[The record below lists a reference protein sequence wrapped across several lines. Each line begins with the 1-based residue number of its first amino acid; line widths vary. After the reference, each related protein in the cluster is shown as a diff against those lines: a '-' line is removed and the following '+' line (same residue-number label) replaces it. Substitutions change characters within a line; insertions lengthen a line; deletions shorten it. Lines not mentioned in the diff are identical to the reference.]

1 MLQRRTEDNIEDI
14 LALTP
19 VQRGMV
25 FETLANP
32 SCGIYTGLFHAELPE
47 GIDIARFKA
56 AWRYAIKRH
65 PALRTIIQPAHQ
77 DGPVQIV
84 LKNLPDNIWHDELLA
99 NQSVCKRL
107 DEIHSLPVDFDHA
120 PALRLYLL
128 NEESGRQWF
137 AWASHHALVDDWS
150 AVAIL
155 REVDELYRNGVIDEA
170 SEALPFSAFVK
181 WQAAQDLTAA
191 EQYWREKI
199 GDFQT
204 PSAPQLP
211 RLETRKDYRPAY
223 KSIEATLSEAATTR
237 LTETAKSLR
246 VTLAPLMTAAWS
258 IVLHRL
264 SAQDD
269 VMFGLA
275 VTQRPPEIAGI
286 HSAVGNFV
294 TVVPARTQLNTTTDI
309 KTLILSQA
317 SDAFDAIEHSL
328 VPLNRLH
335 EISGLPRDET
345 LFDTV
350 LSMESAWA
358 SPFSLNDSGSLF
370 SNLSARD
377 RSHYPMAIL
386 IAPGARL
393 SARLQYDGARYSDA
407 SAQFVLSMLTI
418 ALQALPDY
426 INRSPFDLP
435 VSRPQAKQTPDG
447 LAPTLQHSKAFVYE
461 AFRTC
466 AKENPNTPAL
476 ITDDVTLDYET
487 LDQQSDAWAQQLI
500 NRELGPGDRIAIVME
515 RSINAI
521 IAIFATFKAGCTY
534 VPIDPKNPPERLAR
548 LLEDCNASLIF
559 TEDKHVSSLGD
570 YARLAVT
577 MGCEPP
583 AAQERLEPI
592 RPPGPDD
599 TAYIIY
605 TSGSMG
611 APKGVA
617 VSHANLS
624 YSTAARLQ
632 FYDEAPQSFLLLS
645 PIVFD
650 SSVAGL
656 FWTLATG
663 GALVLSQPGR
673 ETDVEALAHLIKRNN
688 VTHTL
693 GLPSLL
699 ALIAELAPREALASL
714 RTVITAG
721 ETLSASAVSQIKSA
735 MPQARIYNEYG
746 PTEATVWCLAYEA
759 TDGQKGA
766 VPIGSPIPG
775 AVIRIRDAH
784 SRPVP
789 DGLPGELLVGGPGVA
804 QGYINNEPA
813 TAQHFL
819 IDDETPTTRFYATG
833 DLVRRRPD
841 GQIDFLGRAD
851 GQLKIRGHRIEPSE
865 IEAILLERAEIR
877 EVAVNAFGEAANKH
891 LVAYIALCEDQTI
904 SVKDLKQYAQD
915 ALPSWMRPDQFVTLD
930 ALPRTATGKVDRTA
944 LLAPDVAPEKEYI
957 EPRTPLEKTLAEIW
971 KQALKLECDIGA
983 RENFFDLGGNS
994 LAAMRLLNA
1003 IEKAL
1008 DEKLPFAIIGQIS
1021 TIEKQAQQIKEHAN
1035 GSGTDGSLMGT
1046 PAANMN
1052 SDPSAQLSNE
1062 EAAMLRSYTDS
1073 WPGKP
1078 AFDGSLFRIMN
1089 EKGKAPPLVWCFNN
1103 GHEFGRLA
1111 GQLGAK
1117 QPVYGLRSGNLV
1129 LDITPENHRENNRRV
1144 ALHALPELLRIL
1156 PDGPFYLGGNCQGAA
1171 IAMELALALQELG
1184 RTVLLVILMEAV
1196 PEEAFA
1202 GRVALIFGKDSIF
1215 NPYTAHH
1222 DPDNDWKR
1230 LYDQYTVDIIPG
1242 RHGTYFDRLR
1252 VGALTKAVK
1261 RALQAVRN
1269 DSSED
1274 VEPPGTQGAR
1284 SGKISIMQELKG
1296 LFRR

>member
-14 LALTP
+14 LTLTP

-47 GIDIARFKA
+47 DVDIARFKA
-56 AWRYAIKRH
+56 AWRHTAGRH
-65 PALRTIIQPAHQ
+65 PALRTIVQTAHQ

-84 LKNLPDNIWHDELLA
+84 LKKLPGNIWHEELLT
-99 NQSVCKRL
+99 NQSVCGRL
-107 DEIHSLPVDFDHA
+107 DEVHSLPIDFEHA

-128 NEESGRQWF
+128 KEESGRQWF

-150 AVAIL
+150 AIAVL
-155 REVDELYRNGVIDEA
+155 REVDEFYRNSAIDEA
-170 SEALPFSAFVK
+170 SEPLPFSAFVK

-204 PSAPQLP
+204 PSPPQLP
-211 RLETRKDYRPAY
+211 RVETQGEHCPAY
-223 KSIEATLSEAATTR
+223 NSIEAALSEAATTR
-237 LTETAKSLR
+237 LKETAKSLR
-246 VTLAPLMTAAWS
+246 VTPAPLMTAAWS

-275 VTQRPPEIAGI
+275 VTQRPPEITGI

-294 TVVPARTQLNTTTDI
+294 TVVPARAQLNTATDI

-317 SDAFDAIEHSL
+317 NDAFDAIEHSL
-328 VPLNRLH
+328 VPLNRLQQ
-335 EISGLPRDET
+335 ISGLPRNET

-358 SPFSLNDSGSLF
+358 LRFSSNDGGSLF

-377 RSHYPMAIL
+377 KSHYPMAIL
-386 IAPGARL
+386 IAPGAQL
-393 SARLQYDGARYSDA
+393 SVRIQYDGARYSEA
-407 SAQFVLSMLTI
+407 SAQLALSMLTT
-418 ALQALPDY
+418 ALEALPDY
-426 INRSPFDLP
+426 IDQAPFDLP
-435 VSRPQAKQTPDG
+435 VAPPQTKPTPDSPS
-447 LAPTLQHSKAFVYE
+447 PTLPHGCAFVYE
-461 AFRTC
+461 AFRVC
-466 AKENPNTPAL
+466 AKANPNAPAL
-476 ITDDVTLDYET
+476 VTDDATLDYSA
-487 LDQQSDAWAQQLI
+487 LDQRSDAWAQQLI
-500 NRELGPGDRIAIVME
+500 NRELGPNDRIAIVME
-515 RSINAI
+515 RSINAV
-521 IAIFATFKAGCTY
+521 IAIFATLKAGCAY

-548 LLEDCNASLIF
+548 LLEDCSASLVF

-577 MGCEPP
+577 MDCEPP
-583 AAQERLEPI
+583 AAKEKPDPI
-592 RPPGPDD
+592 RPPAPNDI
-599 TAYIIY
+599 AYIIY
-605 TSGSMG
+605 TSGSTG

-617 VSHANLS
+617 VSHASLS

-656 FWTLATG
+656 FWALTTH
-663 GALVLSQPGR
+663 GALVLPPPGG
-673 ETDVEALAHLIKRNN
+673 ETEVNSLAQLIKRNN

-699 ALIAELAPREALASL
+699 ALIAELAPREALASMRAL
-714 RTVITAG
+714 ITAG
-721 ETLSASAVSQIKSA
+721 ETLSASAVAQIKSA

-759 TDGQKGA
+759 TDDRKG
-766 VPIGSPIPG
+766 VIPIGSPIPG
-775 AVIRIRDAH
+775 AVIRIHDAH
-784 SRPVP
+784 ARSVP

-813 TAQHFL
+813 TAQQFL
-819 IDDETPTTRFYATG
+819 IDDEAPAMRFYATG
-833 DLVRRRPD
+833 DIVRKRPD

-865 IEAILLERAEIR
+865 IEAVLLERAEVR
-877 EVAVNAFGEAANKH
+877 EAAVKAFGEGANNR
-891 LVAYIALCEDQTI
+891 LVAYIALSEDQTI
-904 SVKDLKQYAQD
+904 SIEDLKDYAQE
-915 ALPSWMRPDQFVTLD
+915 ALPSWMRPDQFATLD
-930 ALPRTATGKVDRTA
+930 ALPRTATGKVNRTA
-944 LLAPDVAPEKEYI
+944 LLAPDVTPEKGYI

-971 KQALKLECDIGA
+971 KQALKLERDIGA
-983 RENFFDLGGNS
+983 KENFFDLGGNS

-1008 DEKLPFAIIGQIS
+1008 DEKLPFSIIGQIS
-1021 TIEKQAQQIKEHAN
+1021 TIEKQARQIEEHAN
-1035 GSGTDGSLMGT
+1035 GTGGSSIAS
-1046 PAANMN
+1046 PAANID
-1052 SDPSAQLSNE
+1052 SDPSTQLSND

-1078 AFDGSLFRIMN
+1078 AFDGSLFRILN
-1089 EKGKAPPLVWCFNN
+1089 EKGSAPPLVWCFNN

-1111 GQLGAK
+1111 GRLGVD
-1117 QPVYGLRSGNLV
+1117 QPIYGMRSGNLV
-1129 LDITPENHRENNRRV
+1129 LDITPENHRESNRRV
-1144 ALHALPELLRIL
+1144 ARHALPELLRIL

-1171 IAMELALALQELG
+1171 IAMELALALQGLG
-1184 RTVLLVILMEAV
+1184 RTVPLVILMEAV
-1196 PEEAFA
+1196 PEETFS

-1215 NPYTAHH
+1215 NPYAVHR
-1222 DPDNDWKR
+1222 DPDSDWKR
-1230 LYDQYTVDIIPG
+1230 LYNQYTVDIIPG

-1252 VGALTKAVK
+1252 VGTLAKTVK
-1261 RALQAVRN
+1261 RVLQAARN
-1269 DSSED
+1269 DSSENA
-1274 VEPPGTQGAR
+1274 EQPGTQAAP
-1284 SGKISIMQELKG
+1284 SGKINIMQELKG

>member
-47 GIDIARFKA
+47 DVDIARFKA
-56 AWRYAIKRH
+56 AWRRMVERH
-65 PALRTIIQPAHQ
+65 PALRTIIQTAHP
-77 DGPVQIV
+77 DGPVQVI
-84 LKNLPDNIWHDELLA
+84 LKSLPDNIWREELLT
-99 NQSVCKRL
+99 NQSVCERL
-107 DEIHSLPVDFDHA
+107 DDIHSLPIDFEHA
-120 PALRLYLL
+120 PALGLYLL
-128 NEESGRQWF
+128 NEKSGRQWF
-137 AWASHHALVDDWS
+137 AWTSHHALVDDWS
-150 AVAIL
+150 AVAVL
-155 REVDELYRNGVIDEA
+155 HEVDAFYRNSVIDET
-170 SEALPFSAFVK
+170 SEPLPFSAFVK
-181 WQAAQDLTAA
+181 WQAAQNLTVA

-211 RLETRKDYRPAY
+211 RLETREDYRPAY

-264 SAQDD
+264 SARDD

-294 TVVPARTQLNTTTDI
+294 TVVPARAQLNTATDI

-317 SDAFDAIEHSL
+317 GDAFDAIEHSL
-328 VPLNRLH
+328 VPLNRLQ

-358 SPFSLNDSGSLF
+358 SPFSSKDDGSLF

-393 SARLQYDGARYSDA
+393 SVRMQYDGARHSDT
-407 SAQFVLSMLTI
+407 SAQFVLSMLTT
-418 ALQALPDY
+418 ALEALPDY

-435 VSRPQAKQTPDG
+435 VSRPQTKPTSSGP
-447 LAPTLQHSKAFVYE
+447 APTLPHGGAFVHE
-461 AFRTC
+461 AFRAC
-466 AKENPNTPAL
+466 AKENPSAPAL
-476 ITDDVTLDYET
+476 ITDDATLDYEA
-487 LDQQSDAWAQQLI
+487 LDLQSDAWAQQLI
-500 NRELGPGDRIAIVME
+500 NRELGYGDRIAIVME
-515 RSINAI
+515 RSISAV
-521 IAIFATFKAGCTY
+521 IAIFATLKAGCAY
-534 VPIDPKNPPERLAR
+534 VPIDPKNPPERLVR
-548 LLEDCNASLIF
+548 LLEDCGASLIF
-559 TEDKHVSSLGD
+559 TEDKHVSSLGE
-570 YARLAVT
+570 YARLAVA
-577 MGCEPP
+577 MNCEPP
-583 AAQERLEPI
+583 AVKEKPDPI
-592 RPPGPDD
+592 RPPAPND

-605 TSGSMG
+605 TSGSTG

-663 GALVLSQPGR
+663 GALVLPQPGR
-673 ETDVEALAHLIKRNN
+673 ETDVDALAQFIKRNN

-699 ALIAELAPREALASL
+699 ALIAELAPQEALASM
-714 RTVITAG
+714 RAIITAG
-721 ETLSASAVSQIKSA
+721 ETLNASAVTQIKSA
-735 MPQARIYNEYG
+735 IPQTRIYNEYG

-759 TDGQKGA
+759 TDDQDGA
-766 VPIGSPIPG
+766 IPIGSPIPG
-775 AVIRIRDAH
+775 AVIHIRDAH
-784 SRPVP
+784 GRPVP

-813 TAQHFL
+813 TAQQFL
-819 IDDETPTTRFYATG
+819 IDDETPTTRFYTTG

-865 IEAILLERAEIR
+865 IEAVLLERAEVR
-877 EVAVNAFGEAANKH
+877 EAAVKAFGEGANKH
-891 LVAYIALCEDQTI
+891 LVAYIALSEDQTI
-904 SVKDLKQYAQD
+904 SIEALKDYAQET
-915 ALPSWMRPDQFVTLD
+915 LPSWMRPDKFITLD
-930 ALPRTATGKVDRTA
+930 ALPRTATGKVNRTA
-944 LLAPDVAPEKEYI
+944 LLAPDVAPEKQYI

-971 KQALKLECDIGA
+971 KQALKLERDIGA
-983 RENFFDLGGNS
+983 KENFFDLGGNS

-1003 IEKAL
+1003 IERAL
-1008 DEKLPFAIIGQIS
+1008 NEKLPFSIIGQVS
-1021 TIEKQAQQIKEHAN
+1021 TIEKQARQIEEHAN
-1035 GSGTDGSLMGT
+1035 GTGGSSIAI
-1046 PAANMN
+1046 PAAKTSADPTARL
-1052 SDPSAQLSNE
+1052 SDD
-1062 EAAMLRSYTDS
+1062 EAAMLRSYTDG

-1078 AFDGSLFRIMN
+1078 AFDQSLFRILN
-1089 EKGKAPPLVWCFNN
+1089 EKGSAPPLVWCFNN

-1111 GQLGAK
+1111 GRLGAN

-1129 LDITPENHRENNRRV
+1129 LDITPENHRESNRRV

-1156 PDGPFYLGGNCQGAA
+1156 PDGSFYLGGNCQGAA
-1171 IAMELALALQELG
+1171 IAMELALALQRLG
-1184 RTVLLVILMEAV
+1184 RTVPLVILMEAV

-1215 NPYTAHH
+1215 NPYTVHH
-1222 DPDNDWKR
+1222 DPDNEWKR
-1230 LYDQYTVDIIPG
+1230 LFDQYTVDIIPG

-1261 RALQAVRN
+1261 RALQAARN
-1269 DSSED
+1269 DSSENA
-1274 VEPPGTQGAR
+1274 EPPGVQAAASERTN
-1284 SGKISIMQELKG
+1284 IMREFKG

>member
-1 MLQRRTEDNIEDI
+1 MLQRRTEDNTEDI

-47 GIDIARFKA
+47 DVDIARFKA
-56 AWRYAIKRH
+56 AWRHTARRH
-65 PALRTIIQPAHQ
+65 PALRTIIQTAHQ
-77 DGPVQIV
+77 DGPVQTV
-84 LKNLPDNIWHDELLA
+84 LENLPDNIWHDELLT
-99 NQSVCKRL
+99 NRSVCGRL
-107 DEIHSLPVDFDHA
+107 DEIHSLPIDFEHA
-120 PALRLYLL
+120 PALGLYLL
-128 NEESGRQWF
+128 KEESGRQWF
-137 AWASHHALVDDWS
+137 AWASHHALIDDWS
-150 AVAIL
+150 AVAVL
-155 REVDELYRNGVIDEA
+155 REVDAFYRDSAIDEA
-170 SEALPFSAFVK
+170 SETLPFSAFVK

-211 RLETRKDYRPAY
+211 SLETREEHRPAY
-223 KSIEATLSEAATTR
+223 NSIEATLSEATTTR

-246 VTLAPLMTAAWS
+246 VTLTPLMTAAWS

-264 SAQDD
+264 SSQDD

-294 TVVPARTQLNTTTDI
+294 TVVPARTQLNTAADI

-317 SDAFDAIEHSL
+317 SNAFDAIEHSL
-328 VPLNRLH
+328 VPLNRLQ
-335 EISGLPRDET
+335 EISGLPRDQT
-345 LFDTV
+345 LFETV
-350 LSMESAWA
+350 LSMESAWS
-358 SPFSLNDSGSLF
+358 SPFSSKDGGSLF

-377 RSHYPMAIL
+377 RSHYPMSVL
-386 IAPGARL
+386 IAPRAQL
-393 SARLQYDGARYSDA
+393 SVRMQYNGARYSEA
-407 SAQFVLSMLTI
+407 SAQLALSMLTT
-418 ALQALPDY
+418 ALKTLPDY
-426 INRSPFDLP
+426 INQSPFDLP
-435 VSRPQAKQTPDG
+435 VAPAQTKTIPNG
-447 LAPTLQHSKAFVYE
+447 PAPTLSDDCAFVYE
-461 AFRTC
+461 AFRLC
-466 AKENPNTPAL
+466 AKANPNAPAL
-476 ITDDVTLDYET
+476 IADCATLDYGA

-500 NRELGPGDRIAIVME
+500 KQGLGPGDRIAILME
-515 RSINAI
+515 RSIDAV
-521 IAIFATFKAGCTY
+521 IAIFATLKAGCAY
-534 VPIDPKNPPERLAR
+534 VPIDPKNPQERLAQ
-548 LLEDCNASLIF
+548 LLEDCSASLIF
-559 TEDKHVSSLGD
+559 IDDKDVSSLGD
-570 YARLAVT
+570 YARLAVA
-577 MGCEPP
+577 MDCEPP
-583 AAQERLEPI
+583 APKEKLDPI
-592 RPPGPDD
+592 RPPAPNDI
-599 TAYIIY
+599 AYIIY
-605 TSGSMG
+605 TSGSTG

-663 GALVLSQPGR
+663 GALVLPQPGR
-673 ETDVEALAHLIKRNN
+673 ETDVDALTHLIKRNN

-699 ALIAELAPREALASL
+699 ALIAELTPQEALASI
-714 RTVITAG
+714 RAVITAG
-721 ETLSASAVSQIKSA
+721 ETLSASAVMQIKSA

-759 TDGQKGA
+759 TDDRKGA
-766 VPIGSPIPG
+766 IPIGSPIPG

-784 SRPVP
+784 GRPVP
-789 DGLPGELLVGGPGVA
+789 DGLSGELFVGGPGVA
-804 QGYINNEPA
+804 QGYINNETA
-813 TAQHFL
+813 TAQQFL
-819 IDDETPTTRFYATG
+819 IDAEAPTMRFYATG

-865 IEAILLERAEIR
+865 IEAALLARAEVR
-877 EVAVNAFGEAANKH
+877 EAAVKAFGEGANKH
-891 LVAYIALCEDQTI
+891 LVAYIALSEDQTM
-904 SVKDLKQYAQD
+904 SVEDLKDYMQEV
-915 ALPSWMRPDQFVTLD
+915 LPSWMRPDQFVTLD
-930 ALPRTATGKVDRTA
+930 ALPRTATGKVNRSA
-944 LLAPDVAPEKEYI
+944 LLAPDVAPEKGYI
-957 EPRTPLEKTLAEIW
+957 EPRRPLEKKLAGIW
-971 KQALKLECDIGA
+971 KQALKLERNIGA
-983 RENFFDLGGNS
+983 KENFFDLGGNS

-1008 DEKLPFAIIGQIS
+1008 DDKLPFSIIGQIS
-1021 TIEKQAQQIKEHAN
+1021 TIEKQARQIEEHA
-1035 GSGTDGSLMGT
+1035 SGTGGSSIAT
-1046 PAANMN
+1046 PAANMD
-1052 SDPSAQLSNE
+1052 SDPSAQLSND

-1078 AFDGSLFRIMN
+1078 AFDGSLFRLLN
-1089 EKGKAPPLVWCFNN
+1089 EKGNAPPLVWCFNN

-1111 GQLGAK
+1111 GRLGLD
-1117 QPVYGLRSGNLV
+1117 QPIYGMRSGNLV
-1129 LDITPENHRENNRRV
+1129 LDITPENHRESNRRV
-1144 ALHALPELLRIL
+1144 ALHALPELLRML

-1171 IAMELALALQELG
+1171 IAMELALALQKLG
-1184 RTVLLVILMEAV
+1184 KIVPLVILMEAV
-1196 PEEAFA
+1196 PEEAFS

-1215 NPYTAHH
+1215 NPYTVHR
-1222 DPDNDWKR
+1222 DPDSDWKR
-1230 LYDQYTVDIIPG
+1230 LYNEYTVDIIPG

-1252 VGALTKAVK
+1252 VGVLAKTVK
-1261 RALQAVRN
+1261 RALQAARN
-1269 DSSED
+1269 DSSQNA
-1274 VEPPGTQGAR
+1274 EPSRAQAAQ
-1284 SGKISIMQELKG
+1284 SAKINIMQELKG

>member
-1 MLQRRTEDNIEDI
+1 MLQRRTEDNIEEI

-47 GIDIARFKA
+47 DVDIARFKA
-56 AWRYAIKRH
+56 AWRRMVERH
-65 PALRTIIQPAHQ
+65 PALRTTIQTAHP
-77 DGPVQIV
+77 DGPVQVI
-84 LKNLPDNIWHDELLA
+84 LKSLPCNIWHEELLT
-99 NQSVCKRL
+99 NQSVPSRL
-107 DEIHSLPVDFDHA
+107 NDIHSLPVDFEHA
-120 PALRLYLL
+120 PALGLYLL
-128 NEESGRQWF
+128 REKSGRLWF
-137 AWASHHALVDDWS
+137 VWASHHALVDDWS
-150 AVAIL
+150 AVAVL
-155 REVDELYRNGVIDEA
+155 HEVDAFYRNSAIDEA
-170 SEALPFSAFVK
+170 SKPLPFSAFVK

-191 EQYWREKI
+191 EQYWREKT
-199 GDFQT
+199 GDFKT
-204 PSAPQLP
+204 PSTPQLP
-211 RLETRKDYRPAY
+211 RLETRGEHRTAHN
-223 KSIEATLSEAATTR
+223 SIEITLSEAATTR

-246 VTLAPLMTAAWS
+246 VTLAPLMTSGWS

-294 TVVPARTQLNTTTDI
+294 TVVPARAQLNTAADI

-317 SDAFDAIEHSL
+317 GDAFDAIEYSL
-328 VPLNRLH
+328 VPLNRLQ
-335 EISGLPRDET
+335 EISGLPRDEM

-358 SPFSLNDSGSLF
+358 SRFSSDDNGSLF

-393 SARLQYDGARYSDA
+393 SIRMQYDEARYSDA
-407 SAQFVLSMLTI
+407 SAQLALSMLTT
-418 ALQALPDY
+418 ALEALPDY
-426 INRSPFDLP
+426 IDRSPFDLP
-435 VSRPQAKQTPDG
+435 VSRPQAKPTPDG
-447 LAPTLQHSKAFVYE
+447 PAPSLPHGGAFVYE

-466 AKENPNTPAL
+466 AKENPSAPAL
-476 ITDDVTLDYET
+476 ITDDATLDYGA
-487 LDQQSDAWAQQLI
+487 LDQQSDAWAQELI
-500 NRELGPGDRIAIVME
+500 NRELGPDDRIAIVME
-515 RSINAI
+515 RSFNAI
-521 IAIFATFKAGCTY
+521 IAIFATLKAGCAY

-548 LLEDCNASLIF
+548 LLEDCGASLIF
-559 TEDKHVSSLGD
+559 TKNKHVSSLGD

-577 MGCEPP
+577 MNCEPP
-583 AAQERLEPI
+583 AAKEKLDPI
-592 RPPGPDD
+592 RPPAPND

-605 TSGSMG
+605 TSGSTG
-611 APKGVA
+611 TPKGVA

-624 YSTAARLQ
+624 YSTAARMQ

-663 GALVLSQPGR
+663 GALVLPQPGR
-673 ETDVEALAHLIKRNN
+673 ETDVDALARLIKHNN
-688 VTHTL
+688 VTHAL

-699 ALIAELAPREALASL
+699 ALIAELAPREALTSM

-721 ETLSASAVSQIKSA
+721 ETLNASAVAQIKSA

-759 TDGQKGA
+759 TDDQDGA
-766 VPIGSPIPG
+766 IPIGSPIPG
-775 AVIRIRDAH
+775 AVIHIRDVH
-784 SRPVP
+784 GRTVP

-813 TAQHFL
+813 TAQQFL
-819 IDDETPTTRFYATG
+819 IDDEAPAMRFYATG

-865 IEAILLERAEIR
+865 IEAILLERAEVR
-877 EVAVNAFGEAANKH
+877 EAAVKAFGEGANKH
-891 LVAYIALCEDQTI
+891 LVAYIALCEDQKI
-904 SVKDLKQYAQD
+904 SIEDLKQYAQE
-915 ALPSWMRPDQFVTLD
+915 ALPSWMRPDQFVTLGE
-930 ALPRTATGKVDRTA
+930 LPRTATGKVNRTA
-944 LLAPDVAPEKEYI
+944 LLAPDVAPEKEYT
-957 EPRTPLEKTLAEIW
+957 EPRAPLEKTLAEIW
-971 KQALKLECDIGA
+971 KQALKLERDIGA

-1008 DEKLPFAIIGQIS
+1008 DEKFPFSIIGQIS
-1021 TIEKQAQQIKEHAN
+1021 TIEKQARQIEDHA
-1035 GSGTDGSLMGT
+1035 SGTDGSSIAA
-1046 PAANMN
+1046 PAANMD
-1052 SDPSAQLSNE
+1052 SDPSTQLSNE

-1078 AFDGSLFRIMN
+1078 AFEGSLFRILN
-1089 EKGKAPPLVWCFNN
+1089 ENGKAPPLVWCFNN

-1111 GQLGAK
+1111 GRLGAN
-1117 QPVYGLRSGNLV
+1117 QPVYSLRSGNLV
-1129 LDITPENHRENNRRV
+1129 LDITPENHRQSNRRV

-1171 IAMELALALQELG
+1171 IAMELALALQGLG
-1184 RTVLLVILMEAV
+1184 RTVPLVILMEAV
-1196 PEEAFA
+1196 PEEAFT
-1202 GRVALIFGKDSIF
+1202 GNVALIFGKDSIF
-1215 NPYTAHH
+1215 NPYTVHR
-1222 DPDNDWKR
+1222 DPDSEWKR
-1230 LYDQYTVDIIPG
+1230 LFDQYTVDIIPG

-1269 DSSED
+1269 DSSETA
-1274 VEPPGTQGAR
+1274 EPPGMQAAP
-1284 SGKISIMQELKG
+1284 SGKINVMRKFKS